1 MGERVVYVIG
11 HRSPDLDSVAAASAY
26 AYLKNGL
33 NPDVNY
39 IPSMAGLANRETEFA
54 LNRFELPLPEL
65 VNDMRARV
73 IDLLDSEN
81 LPRVAASTQMSELA
95 QILRQTRAK
104 TLAVVDDKQI
114 LLGLI
119 TIGDMAS
126 LYMDSLGS
134 DPEAVENSPAILSQL
149 LQKKAREIMIS
160 NNLAIFD
167 DHELVNDVRSQ
178 MVSTRYR
185 NYPVVDDDGRFLGF
199 IGRRHLLDMKRK
211 QVILVDHN
219 ETKQAVDGV
228 EECEILEIIDHHRVG
243 DIQTVAPIFF
253 RNEPVGATS
262 TLITESFYTVGLE
275 PPLPYAGGLLSGILS
290 DTMLFK
296 SPTTTRRDRRAAEQ
310 LASILS
316 MDLEDWGRQ
325 LFIQAAGFEER
336 TPYDI
341 IKRDLKEY
349 VAGQTVLA
357 VAQVETVE
365 LDALK
370 PRKRALISEM
380 EELCSHRQYGAMFLM
395 VTDIFKEGTELL
407 VAGPKRSL
415 AIKAFGQDFDQDGS
429 LFLKGVMSR
438 KKQVIPSLF
447 RAAAEE
453 GLL

>member
-1 MGERVVYVIG
+1 MTNRVVRVIG
-11 HRSPDLDSVAAASAY
+11 HRNPDLDSVAAASAY
-26 AYLKNGL
+26 AELKSKISPEISYLAG
-33 NPDVNY
+33 
-39 IPSMAGLANRETEFA
+39 MAGTPNRETAFA
-54 LNRFELPLPEL
+54 LERFELPLPE
-65 VNDMRARV
+65 VVTDMRARV
-73 IDLLDSEN
+73 GDLIDYEPLLT
-81 LPRVAASTQMSELA
+81 VKAGTTMSELV
-95 QILRQTRAK
+95 QLVRQKRAK
-104 TLAVVDDKQI
+104 TLPVVDNKQV

-119 TIGDMAS
+119 TIGDLAA

-134 DPEAVENSPAILSQL
+134 DHLNLEASPMILANL
-149 LQKKAREIMIS
+149 MQKKAREIMVS

-167 DHELVNDVRSQ
+167 DHELVNDARHQ

-185 NYPVVDDDGRFLGF
+185 NYPVVDDDGRFIGF

-243 DIQTVAPIFF
+243 DIQTIAPIFF

-262 TLITESFYTVGLE
+262 TLITESYFVSGQQ
-275 PPLPYAGGLLSGILS
+275 PNKSYAGTLLSGILS

-296 SPTTTRRDRRAAEQ
+296 SPTTTERDHRAAAL
-310 LASILS
+310 LAAITGV
-316 MDLEDWGRQ
+316 DIDDWGRQ

-357 VAQVETVE
+357 VAQVETVDLE
-365 LDALK
+365 ALK
-370 PRKRALISEM
+370 PRKRELLSEM
-380 EELCSHRQYGAMFLM
+380 EELCSRRQYGAMFLM

-407 VAGPKRSL
+407 VAGPKKSL
-415 AIKAFGQDFDQDGS
+415 AEKAFGKDFDHDGS

-438 KKQVIPSLF
+438 KKQVIPLLY